1 MRTAEE
7 RQHALRRNDRSN
19 YRWGAVGAVAA
30 LVSASFVGFI
40 ALDWGTSPR
49 RPVAVDPDG
58 ADGPT
63 GFGTVEVL
71 GGPVVTVEIRTSQN
85 RSLARATVYRDRY
98 LLTAARLVAEADSI
112 SVVSVTGDAIAA
124 SVVGTDTHTDLAVL
138 RVAGRAEGAP
148 ALRRSALRTGTAVRA
163 VTGSRGSEGAQPA
176 TVTATDRRERTPEG
190 IDIFGLSRVD
200 LPPWPEMTGAALL
213 DRSGR
218 LVGVLNALE
227 FDEPPSGEESMVVL
241 PATIAANVADSIIDT
256 GSPRHAWLGVTI
268 TDRSPGDTAPCP
280 WGVTVT
286 AVRPGSP
293 AEGAQVRPGDLVV
306 SIGGHHTPTVDAVMA
321 KVRTLEP
328 GEATSVRVCSAGTTT
343 SRRIVVMKS
352 PAER

>member
-1 MRTAEE
+1 MRIEGD
-7 RQHALRRNDRSN
+7 RRRRLRRSRL
-19 YRWGAVGAVAA
+19 RTLGWFAAGAAA
-30 LVSASFVGFI
+30 ASVSAAFVGFI
-40 ALDWGTSPR
+40 ALDEGTSPR
-49 RPVAVDPDG
+49 QPVAVDRDG

-63 GFGTVEVL
+63 GFGTDEVL

-112 SVVSVTGDAIAA
+112 SVISVTGDAVAA
-124 SVVGTDTHTDLAVL
+124 SVVGTDPHTDLAVL

-148 ALRRSALRTGTAVRA
+148 RVRRSTLRSGTAVTA

-176 TVTATDRRERTPEG
+176 TVTATERRERTAEG
-190 IDIFGLSRVD
+190 VDIFGLSRID
-200 LPPWPEMTGAALL
+200 LPSRPEMTGAALL

-227 FDEPPSGEESMVVL
+227 LDERSSGDESMVVL

-256 GSPRHAWLGVTI
+256 GAPRHAWLGVTI
-268 TDRSPGDTAPCP
+268 ADRPPGDMAPCAR
-280 WGVTVT
+280 GVAVS

-306 SIGGHHTPTVDAVMA
+306 SIGGHDTPTVDAVMA
-321 KVRTLEP
+321 KMRTLEP
-328 GEATSVRVCSAGTTT
+328 GDATSVRVCSDGTTT
-343 SRRIVVMKS
+343 SRRIVVIES
-352 PAER
+352 PVER